1 MFARSDA
8 QSALDAGPWTVALIV
23 GLGVMLTGCSG
34 YVSEAPSSGG
44 SENPAAMSD
53 GMDLVGTWA
62 YRSHREVSQDE
73 NSIRGRLTIDAERC
87 VASSSSCELTG
98 QVEFP
103 APVDRLEDQVYE
115 IHGRSYPDDG
125 FVKFSYTVPS
135 ELLSDDRL
143 RVEVTLDRMPTTD
156 DHPRAMA
163 GYTVIFNQDRPGKQF
178 DDWDIID
185 AAGRGIVDEAGR
197 VTAWPAESE

>member
-1 MFARSDA
+1 M
-8 QSALDAGPWTVALIV
+8 ALIL

-34 YVSEAPSSGG
+34 YFSETPSNNG
-44 SENPAAMSD
+44 SDNPAATSE
-53 GMDLVGTWA
+53 GMDLVGTWE
-62 YRSHREVSQDE
+62 YRSHREVNQDE
-73 NSIRGRLTIDAERC
+73 NSVKGRLTIDAERC
-87 VASSSSCELTG
+87 FASKSSCELSG

-103 APVDRLEDQVYE
+103 APVDRLEDQVHE
-115 IHGRSYPDDG
+115 IHGRSYPDEG

-143 RVEVTLDRMPTTD
+143 RVEVTLDRMLATEK
-156 DHPRAMA
+156 HPRAMA

-185 AAGRGIVDEAGR
+185 AAGRGIADEAGR
-197 VTAWPAESE
+197 VTAWPVDAE